1 MKNLFKMP
9 EEGTVSTLFNTVVW
23 AAFILVGA
31 FSAMALRGD
40 IHLEAF
46 AEKVFGT
53 ALAVFVLVVLF
64 SLIYKANKV
73 R

>member
-1 MKNLFKMP
+1 MKFKMP
-9 EEGTVSTLFNTVVW
+9 EQGTIATLFNTIVW
-23 AAFILVGA
+23 AAFILFGT

-40 IHLEAF
+40 IHLDPS
-46 AEKVFGT
+46 AEKVLGSG
-53 ALAVFVLVVLF
+53 LAVFVLVTLF